1 MVKIAPFEV
10 EQWMDRFENTPG
22 VLNIA
27 ETCSA
32 SVSIDELVE
41 LCTDQ
46 ITPGPLA
53 PSTKLTYGSI
63 RGSTKLRQHIAAL
76 LNKSSPTT
84 DSLQVENIVI
94 TQGAIAANFLL
105 FFTLVGPGD
114 HVVCVYPAYQQLYAV
129 PESLGAEVSLWRLK
143 HESGWVPNV
152 EELESLVKPSTK
164 LIVINNPNNPTGSTI
179 PTCVLDEIIAFAEP
193 RGITVLSDE
202 VYSPL
207 YHSLPSGQAPPPS
220 IVALRRGKTVSTG
233 SMSKAFSLAG
243 IRVGWIAT
251 RDKALIEAVVAAR
264 DYTAISVSQLD
275 DQVATY
281 ALSDSVLPSLLER
294 NTVLAQ
300 TNLAL
305 LDAFVQRFSS
315 VCSWVKP
322 TAGTTAFI
330 LFKKWGEAVDDEDFA
345 ISLLNETSVLFTAAR
360 RCFGLGKDFR
370 GFVRIGYVC
379 HTEVL
384 QEGLN
389 RLGGYIE
396 KHLL

>member
-41 LCTDQ
+41 LCADRTA
-46 ITPGPLA
+46 PGPLA
-53 PSTKLTYGSI
+53 LSTKLTYGHI
-63 RGSTKLRQHIAAL
+63 RGSTKLRQQIATL
-76 LNKSSPTT
+76 LNKNSPTA

-105 FFTLVGPGD
+105 FFTLIGPGD
-114 HVVCVYPAYQQLYAV
+114 HVICVYPAYQQLYAV
-129 PESLGAEVSLWRLK
+129 PESLGAEVSLWRLQY
-143 HESGWVPNV
+143 ESGYVPNV
-152 EELESLVKPSTK
+152 KELQGLVRSNTK
-164 LIVINNPNNPTGSTI
+164 LIVINNPNNPTSSTI
-179 PTCVLDEIIAFAEP
+179 PVSVLHEIVAFAEP
-193 RGITVLSDE
+193 RGITILSDE

-207 YHSLPSGQAPPPS
+207 YHSLPNGQPPPPS
-220 IVALRRGKTVSTG
+220 IVALGRGKTVSTG

-243 IRVGWIAT
+243 IRIGWIAT
-251 RDKALIEAVVAAR
+251 RDRDLIEAVVAAR
-264 DYTAISVSQLD
+264 DYNAISVSQLD

-281 ALSDSVLPSLLER
+281 ALSNLVLPSLLER
-294 NTVLAQ
+294 NMLLAQ
-300 TNLAL
+300 KNLAL
-305 LDAFVQRFSS
+305 LGAFVEKFSS

-330 LFKKWGEAVDDEDFA
+330 LFKKKGEPVDDEDFA
-345 ISLLNETSVLFTAAR
+345 INLLKKTSVLFTAAH

-389 RLGGYIE
+389 RLGGYLE
-396 KHLL
+396 KYLL